1 MKTISRWGIVI
12 VALGIISTLLIACG
26 GGGDTSDSDSIAV
39 GLDGSP
45 ISLDAP
51 MDTSLAAA
59 MVDAQ
64 IYDTLTRVGENG
76 EVEPGLVEK
85 WSQPSATRYELTLR
99 DNVVFHDGTDLDADA
114 VKFNLDRARDPD
126 SGSLWAGT
134 LGPIQSIKAIGPRE
148 VEISL
153 SRPYTPLLGALAT
166 QAGMIGSPNAIK
178 AEGNKFG
185 HKPVGTGPY
194 EFTSWQKNVRIA
206 LAANDKYWN
215 GKPAIAKAEFKPVP
229 EPTTKITDL
238 ISDQLQTVDYVP
250 PAQIADVDGASG
262 LTYRARPAS
271 YANVTWL
278 GLNPNEPPLDDPQ
291 VRQALSLLIDR
302 ETMVK
307 SIVFGA
313 GVPARSL
320 LAPGSWAYSEDVP
333 ALEFDPEKA
342 RQLLGG
348 KQLEIEMK
356 VPPTY
361 TQQAQ
366 VLKESF
372 AEGGVNLKI
381 VEEDWGRLI
390 EDYYDGNFQIEFQ
403 DLLGTPLYDPDMVL
417 SGFFSPDGALNGTG
431 FENSQMSRLLEQGQ
445 TTESQEQRK
454 EIYIKAQI
462 LAQKLMPYIPIYYPD
477 NTRAWNDS
485 LEGDVL
491 PSDGLLYLADLS
503 WG

>member
-1 MKTISRWGIVI
+1 MNMTTRWSLMAAMIGVT
-12 VALGIISTLLIACG
+12 SLLLAACG
-26 GGGDTSDSDSIAV
+26 SGDEDPSGSVAV

-51 MDTSLAAA
+51 MDTSLGAA

-64 IYDTLTRVGENG
+64 IYDTLMQVGEDG
-76 EVEPGLVEK
+76 EVEPGLVED
-85 WSQPSATRYELTLR
+85 WEQPSPTSYTLTIR
-99 DNVVFHDGTDLDADA
+99 EGVTFHDGTELDADA
-114 VKFNLDRARDPD
+114 VKFNLDRARDPE

-134 LGPIQSIKAIGPRE
+134 LEPIESVDVAGPQE

-153 SRPYTPLLGALAT
+153 TRPYAPLLAALAT
-166 QAGMIGSPNAIK
+166 QAGMIGSPTAIK
-178 AEGNKFG
+178 SEGDKFG
-185 HKPVGTGPY
+185 HNPVGTGPY
-194 EFTSWQKNVRIA
+194 KFDEWQKDVRIA
-206 LAANDKYWN
+206 LTANEDYWD
-215 GKPAIAKAEFKPVP
+215 GAPAISEAEFRPVP

-250 PAQIADVDGASG
+250 PAQIADVEGAGG
-262 LTYRARPAS
+262 LVYEAKPAS

-278 GLNPNEPPLDDPQ
+278 GLNPNEPPLDDPK

-302 ETMVK
+302 ETMVE

-320 LAPGSWAYSEDVP
+320 LAPGSWAYSEEVP
-333 ALEFDPEKA
+333 ALEFDPEEA
-342 RQLLGG
+342 RRLLGG

-372 AEGGVNLKI
+372 AEGGVQLKI

-417 SGFFSPDGALNGTG
+417 SGFYSPAGALNGTG
-431 FENSQMSRLLEQGQ
+431 FEDPRMTRLLEQGQ
-445 TTESQEQRK
+445 KTEDQERRK
-454 EIYIKAQI
+454 GIYLDAQV
-462 LAQKLMPYIPIYYPD
+462 LGQELMPYIPIYYPD
-477 NTRAWNDS
+477 NTRAWSDS
-485 LEGDVL
+485 LEGDLL
-491 PSDGLLYLADLS
+491 PSDGLLHLADVTQK
-503 WG
+503 